1 MAGFE
6 NNCLIFGFCYYII
19 IKLKCFML
27 IFQGMYN
34 EQNVATYRIIP
45 FRANAC
51 FEFYYTLCQ
60 KHWLRIFNVFVV
72 VLYCTLLASS
82 QSESERQKI
91 RDKMNEDSSLARI
104 LRQLDTGK
112 GEDDGGGEDGG
123 IARASRRKEQA
134 DEGTDGAGGQV
145 PGSRQLLD
153 LEDLTFAQGSHFMAN
168 KRCQLPDGSFRKQR
182 KGESSVLIMILRYY
196 LIYSL

>member
-1 MAGFE
+1 
-6 NNCLIFGFCYYII
+6 
-19 IKLKCFML
+19 ML
-27 IFQGMYN
+27 VI
-34 EQNVATYRIIP
+34 
-45 FRANAC
+45 
-51 FEFYYTLCQ
+51 
-60 KHWLRIFNVFVV
+60 

-134 DEGTDGAGGQV
+134 DEGLDGTGGQV

-182 KGESSVLIMILRYY
+182 KGESSVLITVFQLPFFDMF
-196 LIYSL
+196 LITEKFYTFPFIFSDNSIPWE

>member
-1 MAGFE
+1 MATFRVKE
-6 NNCLIFGFCYYII
+6 LSSCISHYVLRMC
-19 IKLKCFML
+19 
-27 IFQGMYN
+27 
-34 EQNVATYRIIP
+34 NV
-45 FRANAC
+45 
-51 FEFYYTLCQ
+51 L
-60 KHWLRIFNVFVV
+60 VV

-91 RDKMNEDSSLARI
+91 RDKMNEDASLARI

-134 DEGTDGAGGQV
+134 EDGIDGTGGQV

-182 KGESSVLIMILRYY
+182 KGESSDFIIIFVLTILQS
-196 LIYSL
+196 IFN

>member
-1 MAGFE
+1 
-6 NNCLIFGFCYYII
+6 
-19 IKLKCFML
+19 ML
-27 IFQGMYN
+27 VI
-34 EQNVATYRIIP
+34 
-45 FRANAC
+45 
-51 FEFYYTLCQ
+51 
-60 KHWLRIFNVFVV
+60 

-134 DEGTDGAGGQV
+134 DEGVDGTGGLV

-182 KGESSVLIMILRYY
+182 KGESSVLVTVFLLPYFDGFLFTEKFYKFPFIFPDNSIPWE
-196 LIYSL
+196 

>member
-1 MAGFE
+1 
-6 NNCLIFGFCYYII
+6 
-19 IKLKCFML
+19 ML
-27 IFQGMYN
+27 VI
-34 EQNVATYRIIP
+34 
-45 FRANAC
+45 
-51 FEFYYTLCQ
+51 
-60 KHWLRIFNVFVV
+60 

-134 DEGTDGAGGQV
+134 DEGVDGTGGQV

-182 KGESSVLIMILRYY
+182 KGESSVFVTVFLFPSFDVFLIAEEFYKFPFIVPDNS
-196 LIYSL
+196 IPCK

>member
-1 MAGFE
+1 
-6 NNCLIFGFCYYII
+6 
-19 IKLKCFML
+19 ML
-27 IFQGMYN
+27 
-34 EQNVATYRIIP
+34 VS
-45 FRANAC
+45 
-51 FEFYYTLCQ
+51 
-60 KHWLRIFNVFVV
+60 

-82 QSESERQKI
+82 QSETERQKI

-134 DEGTDGAGGQV
+134 DEGVDGMGGQV

-182 KGESSVLIMILRYY
+182 KGEFKCSFNSFSITIL
-196 LIYSL
+196 